1 MHRRI
6 DSFTDNHP
14 VVRESI
20 RRLRPKHHKFSGII
34 VDMFYDHFLAAN
46 WSDYSSEDLLAFTN
60 HRFAILIDHFH
71 LMPHRTQRMLP
82 HMIRNNW
89 LMAYAS
95 LDGLDQALT
104 GISQRTTF
112 VSRMEDAVEDLKANY
127 SGFEKEFRE
136 FFPDIQKFV
145 SENGFDSFQE
155 RIVT

>member
-1 MHRRI
+1 
-6 DSFTDNHP
+6 
-14 VVRESI
+14 
-20 RRLRPKHHKFSGII
+20 
-34 VDMFYDHFLAAN
+34 
-46 WSDYSSEDLLAFTN
+46 
-60 HRFAILIDHFH
+60 
-71 LMPHRTQRMLP
+71 
-82 HMIRNNW
+82 
-89 LMAYAS
+89 MAYAS

-104 GISQRTTF
+104 GISHRTTF